1 MDLPYIRGC
10 SLRAPLPITLP
21 PSAICEA
28 LVGGDRGRRPGHSG
42 HRAPARTDRR
52 CRRHCADAAGTAA
65 PGAGHPRLS
74 KHPDSAKALWHAL
87 NPDASELTSYL
98 VSFLVI
104 AQFWMV
110 HHRVLRG
117 MRGHSEGL
125 AWRNFSF
132 LLALTLMPFT
142 SDLIGRY
149 GTNPVAITLFGLNL
163 VAISLSTQWIFLYA
177 AHHDLLVNVARSKRD
192 ERTARLRVVFVIGI
206 VALSMALAGRHRNG
220 RSSCGSCSWWSLR
233 WPSGSAARSNAFGGS
248 HTPRARN
255 RARSATNDPSRPGGR
270 LVRFGQAFTHL
281 VARRVGRL
289 LGHHVVDQVAE
300 RQVDVIE
307 VEAPGRTE
315 RGRDDRAAVAGCAVI
330 WSQVAPPSL

>member
-1 MDLPYIRGC
+1 LWVATEDDDQDIPGIERLLALTDGVVAIAM
-10 SLRAPLPITLP
+10 TL
-21 PSAICEA
+21 
-28 LVGGDRGRRPGHSG
+28 LVLQLQVPVTH
-42 HRAPARTDRR
+42 A
-52 CRRHCADAAGTAA
+52 
-65 PGAGHPRLS
+65 LS
-74 KHPDSAKALWHAL
+74 KHPDSAHALWHAL

-177 AHHDLLVNVARSKRD
+177 AHHDLLTNVARSRHD
-192 ERTARLRVVFVIGI
+192 ERTARLRVLFVIGI
-206 VALSMALAGRHRNG
+206 VAISMALAWTEPQFAKFVWLLFLVVSPVAERISRRVEH
-220 RSSCGSCSWWSLR
+220 LR
-233 WPSGSAARSNAFGGS
+233 WPSHAESEE
-248 HTPRARN
+248 
-255 RARSATNDPSRPGGR
+255 PSK
-270 LVRFGQAFTHL
+270 
-281 VARRVGRL
+281 VGM
-289 LGHHVVDQVAE
+289 E
-300 RQVDVIE
+300 
-307 VEAPGRTE
+307 
-315 RGRDDRAAVAGCAVI
+315 
-330 WSQVAPPSL
+330 

>member
-1 MDLPYIRGC
+1 
-10 SLRAPLPITLP
+10 LRCGAPLPCCGP
-21 PSAICEA
+21 PSAKLLRVATADDDEDIPGIERLLA
-28 LVGGDRGRRPGHSG
+28 L
-42 HRAPARTDRR
+42 TDGVV
-52 CRRHCADAAGTAA
+52 AIALTLLVLQLQV
-65 PGAGHPRLS
+65 PVTSTLT
-74 KHPDSAKALWHAL
+74 KHPDSASALWNAL

-149 GTNPVAITLFGLNL
+149 GTNPVAITFFGVNL

-177 AHHDLLVNVARSKRD
+177 AHHNLLMDVARSKRD

-206 VALSMALAGRHRNG
+206 VAVSVILA
-220 RSSCGSCSWWSLR
+220 W
-233 WPSGSAARSNAFGGS
+233 
-248 HTPRARN
+248 T
-255 RARSATNDPSRPGGR
+255 DPQLAKFVWLLF
-270 LVRFGQAFTHL
+270 LV
-281 VARRVGRL
+281 VSP
-289 LGHHVVDQVAE
+289 VAE
-300 RQVDVIE
+300 RVSRR
-307 VEAPGRTE
+307 VESSRWIPWLQAE
-315 RGRDDRAAVAGCAVI
+315 E
-330 WSQVAPPSL
+330 PSKVGKE